1 MKRKFYIAAA
11 AMCMLLSAC
20 GEVSGSEGSGTVSDM
35 PAAVSQTA
43 AENESVSETSAVIE
57 PDDITEEITD
67 DITEKAAAEDIAD
80 DVLQEDIIEDIIDEE
95 LPPYENGAVEVDE
108 FFGNYDWEA
117 QNIANEKYARL
128 MDSFPGDIEP
138 EKEYPENYCG
148 AYYED
153 SSLYICLTDI
163 SEEAVKPYRDITGDD
178 RVEFIQQEFP
188 LSYIRENQEYIS
200 GLMSD
205 REWEIN
211 STGVYQ
217 RDNRL
222 GIGVGSREAEE
233 RLRVHLLE
241 KGYPEN
247 SFLIEIEAMAVP
259 C

>member
-11 AMCMLLSAC
+11 MCLLLTAC
-20 GEVSGSEGSGTVSDM
+20 GSAEAVNEGSGVLADTSAQV
-35 PAAVSQTA
+35 TA
-43 AENESVSETSAVIE
+43 EIDSAEETSAVTE
-57 PDDITEEITD
+57 PVDVMEDIRS
-67 DITEKAAAEDIAD
+67 EDIA
-80 DVLQEDIIEDIIDEE
+80 EDIIDDEQPQEE
-95 LPPYENGAVEVDE
+95 DGMTDADK
-108 FFGNYDWEA
+108 FFREYDWES

-138 EKEYPENYCG
+138 EKEYPADYCG

-153 SSLYICLTDI
+153 GSLFICLTDI

-188 LSYIRENQEYIS
+188 LSYLRENQEYIS

-205 REWEIN
+205 GDWEITG
-211 STGVYQ
+211 TGVYQ
-217 RDNRL
+217 HDNRL
-222 GIGVGSREAEE
+222 GIGVLSQEALD
-233 RLRVHLLE
+233 RLQAHLIE

-247 SFLIEIEAMAVP
+247 SFIIEIQGMAVL

>member
-20 GEVSGSEGSGTVSDM
+20 GSAGAVNEGSGVLTDTSAQV
-35 PAAVSQTA
+35 TA
-43 AENESVSETSAVIE
+43 EIDSAEETSAVTE
-57 PDDITEEITD
+57 PVDVMEDIRS
-67 DITEKAAAEDIAD
+67 EDIA
-80 DVLQEDIIEDIIDEE
+80 EDIIDDEQPQEE
-95 LPPYENGAVEVDE
+95 DGMTDADK
-108 FFGNYDWEA
+108 FFREYDWES

-138 EKEYPENYCG
+138 EKEYPADYCG

-153 SSLYICLTDI
+153 GSLFICLTDI

-188 LSYIRENQEYIS
+188 LSYLRENQEYIS

-205 REWEIN
+205 GDWEITG
-211 STGVYQ
+211 TGVYQ
-217 RDNRL
+217 HDNRL
-222 GIGVGSREAEE
+222 WIGVLSQEALD
-233 RLRVHLLE
+233 RLQAHLIE

-247 SFLIEIEAMAVP
+247 SFIIEIQGMAVL

>member
-20 GEVSGSEGSGTVSDM
+20 GSAGAVNEGSGVLADTSAQV
-35 PAAVSQTA
+35 TA
-43 AENESVSETSAVIE
+43 EIDSAEETSAVTEPADVIE
-57 PDDITEEITD
+57 DIRS
-67 DITEKAAAEDIAD
+67 EDIA
-80 DVLQEDIIEDIIDEE
+80 EDIIDDEQPPEE
-95 LPPYENGAVEVDE
+95 DGMTDADK
-108 FFGNYDWEA
+108 FFREYDWES

-128 MDSFPGDIEP
+128 MDSFPGDTEP

-153 SSLYICLTDI
+153 GSLYICLTDI

-188 LSYIRENQEYIS
+188 LSYLRENQEYIS

-205 REWEIN
+205 GDWEITG
-211 STGVYQ
+211 TGVYQ
-217 RDNRL
+217 HDNRL
-222 GIGVGSREAEE
+222 GIGVLSQEALD
-233 RLRVHLLE
+233 RLQAHLIE

-247 SFLIEIEAMAVP
+247 SFIIEIQGMAVL

>member
-1 MKRKFYIAAA
+1 MKRKFYIAA

-20 GEVSGSEGSGTVSDM
+20 GSAGAVNEGSGVLAD
-35 PAAVSQTA
+35 
-43 AENESVSETSAVIE
+43 TSAQVTAEIDSAEETPAVTEPADVI
-57 PDDITEEITD
+57 
-67 DITEKAAAEDIAD
+67 A
-80 DVLQEDIIEDIIDEE
+80 EDIID
-95 LPPYENGAVEVDE
+95 DE
-108 FFGNYDWEA
+108 QPQEDGMTDADKFFREYDWES

-153 SSLYICLTDI
+153 GSLYICLTDI

-188 LSYIRENQEYIS
+188 LSYLRENQEYIS

>member
-11 AMCMLLSAC
+11 MCLLLTAC
-20 GEVSGSEGSGTVSDM
+20 GSAEAVNEGSGVLADTSAQV
-35 PAAVSQTA
+35 TA
-43 AENESVSETSAVIE
+43 EIDSAEETSAVTE
-57 PDDITEEITD
+57 PADVMEDIRS
-67 DITEKAAAEDIAD
+67 EDIA
-80 DVLQEDIIEDIIDEE
+80 EDIIDDEQPQEE
-95 LPPYENGAVEVDE
+95 DGMTDADK
-108 FFGNYDWEA
+108 FFREYDWES

-138 EKEYPENYCG
+138 EKEYPADYCG

-153 SSLYICLTDI
+153 GSLFICLTDI

-188 LSYIRENQEYIS
+188 LSYLRENQEYIS

-205 REWEIN
+205 GDWEITG
-211 STGVYQ
+211 TGVYQ
-217 RDNRL
+217 HDNRL
-222 GIGVGSREAEE
+222 GIGVLSQEALD
-233 RLRVHLLE
+233 RLQAHLIE

-247 SFLIEIEAMAVP
+247 SFIIEIQGMAVL

>member
-1 MKRKFYIAAA
+1 MKGKFYIAAA
-11 AMCMLLSAC
+11 MCLLLTAC
-20 GEVSGSEGSGTVSDM
+20 GEVPGSEGNGAVSDM
-35 PAAVSQTA
+35 PAAAMQTA
-43 AENESVSETSAVIE
+43 AENEGVSETSAV
-57 PDDITEEITD
+57 TETD
-67 DITEKAAAEDIAD
+67 DITEAITDDIPEEAAAQDIAD
-80 DVLQEDIIEDIIDEE
+80 DLLQEDIIEDNIDDEQ
-95 LPPYENGAVEVDE
+95 LPENGTADIDE
-108 FFGNYDWEA
+108 FFGDYDWES
-117 QNIANEKYARL
+117 QNIANEKFERL
-128 MDSFPGDIEP
+128 MNSFPGDTEP
-138 EKEYPENYCG
+138 EKEYPADYCG

-153 SSLYICLTDI
+153 GSLFICLTDI

-188 LSYIRENQEYIS
+188 LSYLRENQEYIS

-222 GIGVGSREAEE
+222 GIGVGSHEAEE
-233 RLRVHLLE
+233 RLRAHLLE

-247 SFLIEIEAMAVP
+247 SFLIEIEAMAVL